1 MPPVDVVVRRA
12 EEKDAVSILDMA
24 RELAAAVED
33 PAPRIDVA
41 RLVGDLLDDARWGEC
56 FIAERGGAPAAY
68 ALACRSFEIHTGQR
82 RLWLGDLYVRP
93 EARRSGIGRTLIA
106 AIARHAL
113 NLGCTAV
120 YWELWRKNRVG
131 ESFYRELGAESAA
144 EMSVLRLRAGR
155 LAELAYER
163 QRGA

>member
-1 MPPVDVVVRRA
+1 MSLFAVPKKRTRYRSSTWRGSWPRPSKTRHRA
-12 EEKDAVSILDMA
+12 STS
-24 RELAAAVED
+24 
-33 PAPRIDVA
+33 P
-41 RLVGDLLDDARWGEC
+41 GDLLDDARWGDC
-56 FIAERGGAPAAY
+56 FIAERGGSPAAY

-113 NLGCTAV
+113 SLGCTAV

-144 EMSVLRLRAGR
+144 EMSVLRLGAGR